1 MGKIV
6 IGVAVAL
13 GITGACAS
21 AYADQS
27 YRFRISC
34 PGKSQF
40 EVVQAGKNEGDA
52 KRIVQTQYGQCN
64 VAWIG
69 QGK

>member
-1 MGKIV
+1 MGKT
-6 IGVAVAL
+6 VAVVVAL
-13 GITGACAS
+13 GIAGACAS
-21 AYADQS
+21 AYAGQS

-40 EVVQAGKNEGDA
+40 EVFQAGKNEGDA
-52 KRIVQTQYGQCN
+52 KRIVQAQYGQCN

>member
-6 IGVAVAL
+6 IGVAVAV
-13 GITGACAS
+13 GVAGACAS

-40 EVVQAGKNEGDA
+40 EVVQAAKNEGDA

>member
-1 MGKIV
+1 MGKT
-6 IGVAVAL
+6 VAVVVAL
-13 GITGACAS
+13 GIAGACTS
-21 AYADQS
+21 AYADES